1 MQRMNRIKQVLRSR
15 YFSFA
20 LVTLLYV
27 GVVVWIGN
35 YWWLLGL
42 PVIFD
47 YYITRKVHW
56 LFWHKKGVRRQS
68 SLVEW
73 FDALLFAVVVASL
86 IRLLLFAAY
95 TIPTGSMEKTLLV
108 GDYLFVSKVAY
119 GPKMPNTPLTM
130 PFTHNTMFFS
140 RTTKSYSEAIQL
152 PYNRR
157 PGLGHVKRYDVVVF
171 NFPEGDTVITEFP
184 ERNYYDIVR
193 QLGRNYVKANYHLI
207 TRPMDKCE
215 NYIKRCVGLPGDTL
229 QIIDNQLYVNGQK
242 QPFVPTMQFNYA
254 VQTNG
259 TTINPLFLDQLG
271 IYHGDRIYNPTVS
284 CYDLPLTD
292 TARQQLAQLANVV
305 NITRRQNPDPAQAYH
320 YIFPHDPRFPWTE
333 ADFGPIWIP
342 KKGLTI
348 PLSTS
353 NLPLYRRLIEV
364 YEHNALEVKN
374 GRIYL
379 NGQPA
384 ESYTFQM
391 DYFFMMGDNRHNS
404 LDSRFWGFVPEDRIE
419 GKAKYIWLSL
429 DKERHFP
436 MNIRWSRF
444 FRKIQ

>member
-1 MQRMNRIKQVLRSR
+1 MNKIQQILRSR
-15 YFSFA
+15 YFSFS
-20 LVTLLYV
+20 LVTLLYL
-27 GVVVWIGN
+27 GVVIWIGN

-42 PVIFD
+42 IVLFD

-56 LFWHKKGVRRQS
+56 LFWHKKNVKRQS
-68 SLVEW
+68 PLVEW
-73 FDALLFAVVVASL
+73 IDALLFAIIVASL

-119 GPKMPNTPLTM
+119 GPKMPNTPLTV

-140 RTTKSYSEAIQL
+140 KTTPSYSTAIQR

-157 PGLGHVKRYDVVVF
+157 PGLGQVERYDVVVF

-193 QLGRNYVKANYHLI
+193 QLGRDYVQANYHLI
-207 TRPMDKCE
+207 ARPVDKCE

-229 QIIDNQLYVNGQK
+229 QVSDNQLLVNGQK
-242 QPFVPTMQFNYA
+242 QPFVPTMQFNYT

-259 TTINPLFLDQLG
+259 TSINPLILDDLH
-271 IYHGDRIYNPTVS
+271 IYQSDRFYNPTTA
-284 CYDLPLTD
+284 CYELPLTD
-292 TARQQLAQLANVV
+292 TARKQLKQLANVV
-305 NITRRQNPDPAQAYH
+305 SITRRQNPNPKEAYL

-333 ADFGPIWIP
+333 VDFGPLWIP
-342 KKGLTI
+342 KKGATVQLN
-348 PLSTS
+348 LN

-364 YEHNALEVKN
+364 YEHNTLEVSNEK
-374 GRIYL
+374 IL
-379 NGQPA
+379 INGQPVS
-384 ESYTFQM
+384 SYTFQM
-391 DYFFMMGDNRHNS
+391 DYYFMMGDNRHNS

-429 DKERHFP
+429 DKEKHFP
-436 MNIRWSRF
+436 MNIRWSRLF
-444 FRKIQ
+444 KIIK

>member
-1 MQRMNRIKQVLRSR
+1 MNRIKQVLRSR

-215 NYIKRCVGLPGDTL
+215 N
-229 QIIDNQLYVNGQK
+229 
-242 QPFVPTMQFNYA
+242 
-254 VQTNG
+254 
-259 TTINPLFLDQLG
+259 
-271 IYHGDRIYNPTVS
+271 
-284 CYDLPLTD
+284 
-292 TARQQLAQLANVV
+292 
-305 NITRRQNPDPAQAYH
+305 
-320 YIFPHDPRFPWTE
+320 
-333 ADFGPIWIP
+333 
-342 KKGLTI
+342 
-348 PLSTS
+348 
-353 NLPLYRRLIEV
+353 
-364 YEHNALEVKN
+364 
-374 GRIYL
+374 
-379 NGQPA
+379 
-384 ESYTFQM
+384 
-391 DYFFMMGDNRHNS
+391 
-404 LDSRFWGFVPEDRIE
+404 
-419 GKAKYIWLSL
+419 LSL
-429 DKERHFP
+429 IH
-436 MNIRWSRF
+436 I
-444 FRKIQ
+444 